1 MTRGEVVLAGI
12 VSACLTILISTI
24 SVHCQIV
31 TAGVAE
37 TCLEQG
43 NAPLECDEIAI
54 GG

>member
-1 MTRGEVVLAGI
+1 MSRAEVVLAAI
-12 VSACLTILISTI
+12 VSCCVTILISTI
-24 SVHCQIV
+24 AVHCQIV